1 MNGSILVGLAI
12 AGTIGALAYPV
23 VYSYP
28 HRDDATKAAAAAL
41 TGETV
46 NTQWGPLT
54 PLDRSLIVRVRLAG
68 LWELPAGQQ
77 AMQRST
83 SAAVKEAANHLI
95 VGHNDLDRRVRTM
108 SAQLNVPLPSQPNPQ
123 QQGFLKAM
131 TDASPGDYDKVWRP
145 PSCGPRTARSF
156 RDIATVRNLT
166 RNTLVRQLASDANQT
181 VLDHITIL
189 EKTGQIDFEAIAES
203 AAGPSASPT
212 GPPPPV
218 AGVLPPA
225 APPVEPT
232 GNTPGKSEP
241 SPTTPAWSTPT
252 GRRRRTPTAS
262 FRADRPAGPRA

>member
-1 MNGSILVGLAI
+1 MPRMNGSILVGLAI

-95 VGHNDLDRRVRTM
+95 VGHTDLDRRARTI
-108 SAQLNVPLPSQPNPQ
+108 SAQLNVPLPSVPNAQ
-123 QQGFLKAM
+123 QQGFLKQM
-131 TDASPGDYDKVWRP
+131 TEASAADYDKVWANLL
-145 PSCGPRTARSF
+145 RTAHGKILP
-156 RDIATVRNLT
+156 DIATVRNLT
-166 RNTLVRQLASDANQT
+166 RNSLVRQLCSDTNQT

-189 EKTGQIDFEAIAES
+189 EKTGQIDFEAIAAA

-225 APPVEPT
+225 APPVQPT
-232 GNTPGKSEP
+232 GNTPGKSKP
-241 SPTTPAWSTPT
+241 SPTTPGVVNTN
-252 GRRRRTPTAS
+252 
-262 FRADRPAGPRA
+262 RPAAKDPNSVVQGG